1 MSTETKQP
9 ELTESV
15 ASVAAESAEELLPE
29 DTIDDQQLPFGFAK
43 RHKVLL
49 ELNQEPALLYH
60 TSDTPLEI
68 FSEVRRY
75 HAGAL
80 VLKELPQD
88 QFEPLLTQAYQRD
101 SSAAKQLMED
111 LGIKP
116 LR

>member
-1 MSTETKQP
+1 MSTETRQP

-60 TSDTPLEI
+60 TSDTPWK
-68 FSEVRRY
+68 S
-75 HAGAL
+75 L
-80 VLKELPQD
+80 VKSVVIMPVHWCL
-88 QFEPLLTQAYQRD
+88 R
-101 SSAAKQLMED
+101 SSRKTSLS
-111 LGIKP
+111 LC
-116 LR
+116 